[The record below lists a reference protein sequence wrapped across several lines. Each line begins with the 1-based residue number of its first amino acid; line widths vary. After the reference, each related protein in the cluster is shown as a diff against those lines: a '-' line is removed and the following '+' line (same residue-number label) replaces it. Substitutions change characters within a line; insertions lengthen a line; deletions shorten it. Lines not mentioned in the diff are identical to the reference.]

1 MKYKRQGQILRII
14 HEKNIKT
21 HEQLI
26 GELNKCGY
34 NVTQA
39 TVSRDIKELGLIK
52 IPLPDG
58 GSVYSS
64 SKDIPE
70 ELDRR
75 INMITDTVISVDY
88 AMNNIV
94 VKTYPGMASAVAASV
109 DASMRNEFL
118 GSIAGDDTLLI
129 IARNEEKAAEIAEKL
144 KNRDEKKKLF
154 AGYAEK
160 AKKELENVWGIEIYG
175 DFTEKRTG
183 YDIGMVMLRGKTKS
197 GEDTMTEYDMLGD
210 HIVDFYYM

>member
-52 IPLPDG
+52 IPLLTAEAL
-58 GSVYSS
+58 SS

-144 KNRDEKKKLF
+144 IQLF
-154 AGYAEK
+154 Q
-160 AKKELENVWGIEIYG
+160 
-175 DFTEKRTG
+175 
-183 YDIGMVMLRGKTKS
+183 
-197 GEDTMTEYDMLGD
+197 
-210 HIVDFYYM
+210 

>member
-1 MKYKRQGQILRII
+1 MEQNLNDKPLSNMQITRYIESLKKEMNFDDEVYGLVKSDLEDGLTQEQTEKYLDKNFNIGQMKVLS
-14 HEKNIKT
+14 E
-21 HEQLI
+21 
-26 GELNKCGY
+26 
-34 NVTQA
+34 
-39 TVSRDIKELGLIK
+39 GLH
-52 IPLPDG
+52 
-58 GSVYSS
+58 
-64 SKDIPE
+64 KDIPE

-144 KNRDEKKKLF
+144 IQLF
-154 AGYAEK
+154 Q
-160 AKKELENVWGIEIYG
+160 
-175 DFTEKRTG
+175 
-183 YDIGMVMLRGKTKS
+183 
-197 GEDTMTEYDMLGD
+197 
-210 HIVDFYYM
+210 

>member
-154 AGYAEK
+154 AEYAQK

>member
-39 TVSRDIKELGLIK
+39 TVSRDIKELGLVK

-58 GSVYSS
+58 
-64 SKDIPE
+64 
-70 ELDRR
+70 DRR

-109 DASMRNEFL
+109 DSSMRNEFL

-144 KNRDEKKKLF
+144 IQLF
-154 AGYAEK
+154 Q
-160 AKKELENVWGIEIYG
+160 
-175 DFTEKRTG
+175 
-183 YDIGMVMLRGKTKS
+183 
-197 GEDTMTEYDMLGD
+197 
-210 HIVDFYYM
+210 

>member
-75 INMITDTVISVDY
+75 INMITDTVISVDFLSPDGNERNMAASFNFEPETGKY
-88 AMNNIV
+88 LSIYRKASGT
-94 VKTYPGMASAVAASV
+94 KPGSDDRYEDGAVA
-109 DASMRNEFL
+109 
-118 GSIAGDDTLLI
+118 
-129 IARNEEKAAEIAEKL
+129 KAYPEIAEKL
-144 KNRDEKKKLF
+144 IQLF
-154 AGYAEK
+154 Q
-160 AKKELENVWGIEIYG
+160 
-175 DFTEKRTG
+175 
-183 YDIGMVMLRGKTKS
+183 
-197 GEDTMTEYDMLGD
+197 
-210 HIVDFYYM
+210 

>member
-39 TVSRDIKELGLIK
+39 TVSRDIK

-144 KNRDEKKKLF
+144 IQLF
-154 AGYAEK
+154 Q
-160 AKKELENVWGIEIYG
+160 
-175 DFTEKRTG
+175 
-183 YDIGMVMLRGKTKS
+183 
-197 GEDTMTEYDMLGD
+197 
-210 HIVDFYYM
+210 

>member
-75 INMITDTVISVDY
+75 IN
-88 AMNNIV
+88 NIV

-144 KNRDEKKKLF
+144 IQLF
-154 AGYAEK
+154 Q
-160 AKKELENVWGIEIYG
+160 
-175 DFTEKRTG
+175 
-183 YDIGMVMLRGKTKS
+183 
-197 GEDTMTEYDMLGD
+197 
-210 HIVDFYYM
+210 